1 MTTKDGL
8 FLGVDLGGTNIEAA
22 AVQYGEILASKK
34 TQTQAHKGAIIVIER
49 IEKAVRE
56 VMTKMD
62 RPQSDFKALC
72 IGAPGAVNLET
83 GMVNDAPNLDWTDV
97 PLGKELSSAFHC
109 LFLLTTM
116 SMLVW
121 LVNMPTAP
129 DRVRAVWSVF
139 LSVQGSAGE

>member
-56 VMTKMD
+56 VMTKMTVLN
-62 RPQSDFKALC
+62 QISKHSVL
-72 IGAPGAVNLET
+72 APRE
-83 GMVNDAPNLDWTDV
+83 
-97 PLGKELSSAFHC
+97 
-109 LFLLTTM
+109 
-116 SMLVW
+116 
-121 LVNMPTAP
+121 
-129 DRVRAVWSVF
+129 
-139 LSVQGSAGE
+139 Q